1 MARAPSSTPFLRPV
15 EGRRAFEEILFQL
28 EEAIA
33 AGHLSA
39 GDRLPPE
46 RELAQRFE
54 VSRTSVREALRV
66 LEALGIVRVRRGADN
81 GATLLEEP
89 SNAITHLLR
98 FYLALEHVSMTSLL
112 EFRTAHESWMAAAAA
127 RRRPERELGEA
138 AELLE
143 HMEAEDLSEREF
155 LEADLAF
162 HTALARACGNE
173 LATLVLE
180 GCRTSILRTMVEVT
194 VAAGDWPAM
203 RDRLRREHRGIH
215 QAIGAGD
222 ADLASQLVEE
232 HLRSFYALY
241 LPSPGDGSSE

>member
-28 EEAIA
+28 EDAIL

-81 GATLLEEP
+81 GATLLEAP
-89 SNAITHLLR
+89 SNALTHLLR
-98 FYLALEHVSMTSLL
+98 FYLALGHVSMASLL

-127 RRRPERELGEA
+127 RRRPETELAEA
-138 AELLE
+138 AEALE
-143 HMEAEDLSEREF
+143 RMETEDLSGREF
-155 LEADLAF
+155 LEFDLAF

-194 VAAGDWPAM
+194 ETAGDWETM
-203 RDRLRREHRGIH
+203 RERLRREHRGIYE
-215 QAIGAGD
+215 AIEAGE
-222 ADLASQLVEE
+222 AELASQRVEE

-241 LPSPGDGSSE
+241 LPDAVATS

>member
-1 MARAPSSTPFLRPV
+1 MARASAPTSFLRPV

-28 EEAIA
+28 EDAIL

-89 SNAITHLLR
+89 SNALTHLLR
-98 FYLALEHVSMTSLL
+98 FYLALEHVSMASLL

-127 RRRPERELGEA
+127 RRRPEAELAEA
-138 AELLE
+138 ADALDR
-143 HMEAEDLSEREF
+143 METEDLSERAF

-180 GCRTSILRTMVEVT
+180 GCRTAILRTMVEVT
-194 VAAGDWPAM
+194 IAAGDWPSM
-203 RDRLRREHRGIH
+203 RERLRGEHRGIYE
-215 QAIGAGD
+215 AIEAGD
-222 ADLASQLVEE
+222 AELASQRVEH
-232 HLRSFYALY
+232 HLRSFYAMHLA
-241 LPSPGDGSSE
+241 DAT

>member
-28 EEAIA
+28 EDAIV

-89 SNAITHLLR
+89 SNALTHLLR
-98 FYLALEHVSMTSLL
+98 FYLALGHVSMASLL

-127 RRRPERELGEA
+127 QRRPEAELAEA
-138 AELLE
+138 AEALE
-143 HMEAEDLSEREF
+143 RMETEDLTAREF
-155 LEADLAF
+155 LELDLAF

-180 GCRTSILRTMVEVT
+180 GCRGAILRTMVEVT
-194 VAAGDWPAM
+194 EAAGEWEAM
-203 RDRLRREHRGIH
+203 LDRLRREHRGIYE
-215 QAIGAGD
+215 AIEAGD
-222 ADLASQLVEE
+222 TELASQRVEE

-241 LPSPGDGSSE
+241 LPNAV